1 MGIIDLL
8 FLPASIVFAI
18 LGVLADKKKSDV
30 CVVLSFVFCT
40 IPPLGSIFDIYKRA
54 VRGDIAGIQDI
65 YPVMGIIF
73 VVVFVIVVLINVM
86 WAVKKG
92 D

>member
-18 LGVLADKKKSDV
+18 LGALADKKKSDV

-40 IPPLGSIFDIYKRA
+40 IPPLGSIFDICKRV
-54 VRGDIAGIQDI
+54 VRGGYCWNSGYLSSYGNYFCSVFCYSCTDKCYAGS
-65 YPVMGIIF
+65 
-73 VVVFVIVVLINVM
+73 
-86 WAVKKG
+86 
-92 D
+92 